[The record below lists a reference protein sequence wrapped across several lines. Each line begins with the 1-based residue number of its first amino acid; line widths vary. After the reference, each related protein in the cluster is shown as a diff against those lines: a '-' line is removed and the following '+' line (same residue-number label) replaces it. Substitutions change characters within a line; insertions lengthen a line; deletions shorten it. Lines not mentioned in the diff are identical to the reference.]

1 MLFIGRQFG
10 YDRAL
15 EIVQDEQYLEDVD
28 FDEIRRYDILKKIGE
43 FNLNFNIPES
53 RQKIQWQQGRF
64 MGSWKTK
71 RVAKICKK
79 KIHDG
84 FFLILFTVLRCIWA
98 GWINLKILLGYDIN
112 YLSI

>member
-1 MLFIGRQFG
+1 MIAKIAWISKYPDIQVSGHHISNPKLFIGRQFG

-43 FNLNFNIPES
+43 FNPNFNIPES

-64 MGSWKTK
+64 MGSWKTIII
-71 RVAKICKK
+71 RVTKMCKK
-79 KIHDG
+79 
-84 FFLILFTVLRCIWA
+84 
-98 GWINLKILLGYDIN
+98 
-112 YLSI
+112 

>member
-43 FNLNFNIPES
+43 FNPNFNIPES

-64 MGSWKTK
+64 MGSWKPK

-79 KIHDG
+79 NSRWLFEIIHIIRFEMHMDRPDKSENIFG
-84 FFLILFTVLRCIWA
+84 I
-98 GWINLKILLGYDIN
+98 
-112 YLSI
+112 